1 MGSSSGRVFD
11 SERVIRDYVRNIAG
25 FNTYIDNN
33 SVTNISNSYEY
44 SMSAFNIDDE
54 LKKII

>member
-1 MGSSSGRVFD
+1 MGNSGRVFD
-11 SERVIRDYVRNIAG
+11 SERVIGDYVRNIAG
-25 FNTYIDNN
+25 VNTYIDNN
-33 SVTNISNSYEY
+33 SVTNISNSHEY

>member
-1 MGSSSGRVFD
+1 M
-11 SERVIRDYVRNIAG
+11 RNIAG
-25 FNTYIDNN
+25 VNTYIDNN
-33 SVTNISNSYEY
+33 SVTNISNSHEY